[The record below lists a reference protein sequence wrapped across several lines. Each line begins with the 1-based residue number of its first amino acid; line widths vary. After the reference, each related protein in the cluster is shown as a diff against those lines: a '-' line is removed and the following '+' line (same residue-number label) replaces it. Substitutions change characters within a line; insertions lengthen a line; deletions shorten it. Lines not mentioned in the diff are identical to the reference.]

1 MVQLQAD
8 DDEIRFAPPT
18 CANQSLSCQLLV
30 VGGGLSGLSAAEAAM
45 RRGVDV
51 ILIERG
57 VFGQEAAS
65 ALNAGQFLTGWAK
78 PVDVMLD
85 ELTLQ
90 EQERGANG
98 NTARNR
104 AEARVRA
111 FLRRTVEGCQRLAE
125 LDRTYNLRSSVR
137 QGAVT
142 AAITEADLKTLQR
155 TYDFLEKSSFR
166 ALMPLVGEQRRP
178 FFKLLSARQLEA
190 RCGTGK
196 DVYAGGV
203 IDRFGGSFRPRKLV
217 TGLGRTLERHG
228 VRIFQRTA
236 AEAVELVDGRLS
248 IFCDNGAQIRAS
260 HVFMANAY
268 ARHINSE
275 AYERSIFAYDYV
287 VLVDLPE
294 GVKTLGSAS
303 VLSDTR
309 EPCFYARRHG
319 TRLYMGYEE
328 TAESSETIT
337 QQVARRTLAEAK
349 RIFPELRTIAEQ
361 DIKSAWSG
369 RVYYTLDG
377 YPFVERGLGGRL
389 MTFAAPSD
397 HGNALAAKVGQLVGE
412 LAADAVL
419 NQHDVRRHRDLLRQ
433 LKLFEEFPK
442 GQRLRPGRRY
452 QEAGCQVSEKGG
464 GNRGEVG
471 RYLGEDPI
479 GRKGT

>member
-1 MVQLQAD
+1 MAQAQPEDEEVQ
-8 DDEIRFAPPT
+8 FTPPT
-18 CANQSLSCQLLV
+18 CGEESLSCQLLV
-30 VGGGLSGLSAAEAAM
+30 VGAGLSGLSAAEAAM
-45 RRGVDV
+45 RLGVDV
-51 ILIERG
+51 VLIERG
-57 VFGQEAAS
+57 AFGQEAAS

-78 PVDVMLD
+78 SVDVMLD
-85 ELTLQ
+85 ELTAQ
-90 EQERGANG
+90 EQEKGAKG
-98 NTARNR
+98 RTARTR

-142 AAITEADLKTLQR
+142 AAVTEADLKRLQR
-155 TYDFLEKSSFR
+155 TYDFMEKSSFR
-166 ALMPLVGEQRRP
+166 ALMPLLGEQRRP

-190 RCGTGK
+190 RCGTRKGI
-196 DVYAGGV
+196 YAGGV

-217 TGLGRTLERHG
+217 GGLGQALQRRG

-236 AEAVELVDGRLS
+236 AEAIEWVEGGGLN

-260 HVFMANAY
+260 QVFMANAY
-268 ARHINSE
+268 ARHINGE

-287 VLVDLPE
+287 VVVDLPE
-294 GVKTLGSAS
+294 GTRALASAS

-319 TRLYMGYEE
+319 RRLYIGYEE
-328 TAESSETIT
+328 TAESSERIT
-337 QQVARRTLAEAK
+337 RLVARRTLAEAK
-349 RIFPELRTIAEQ
+349 RIFAELGAIREK

-369 RVYYTLDG
+369 RVYYTLDD
-377 YPFVERGLGGRL
+377 YPFVERSLDGRL
-389 MTFAAPSD
+389 TTFAAPSD
-397 HGNALAAKVGQLVGE
+397 HGNAVAAKVGQLVGE

-419 NQHDVRRHRDLLRQ
+419 HQRDVKQHRDLLRQ

-452 QEAGCQVSEKGG
+452 QEAALDSSERHG
-464 GNRGEVG
+464 GNAC
-471 RYLGEDPI
+471 
-479 GRKGT
+479 